1 LKKPNDFIYI
11 INPEDGGS
19 SQKQSQKGVQKIF
32 ASKCVI
38 FASYLKKVRIIVGD
52 IPVEFGGILWV
63 HLPCTFRRLTVE
75 PLGTSTLIVPIS
87 AN

>member
-1 LKKPNDFIYI
+1 MEAAANSKAKRVCREYLPPNMSFLL
-11 INPEDGGS
+11 
-19 SQKQSQKGVQKIF
+19 VT
-32 ASKCVI
+32 
-38 FASYLKKVRIIVGD
+38 YLKKIRIIVGD

-75 PLGTSTLIVPIS
+75 ALGTSTLIVPIS